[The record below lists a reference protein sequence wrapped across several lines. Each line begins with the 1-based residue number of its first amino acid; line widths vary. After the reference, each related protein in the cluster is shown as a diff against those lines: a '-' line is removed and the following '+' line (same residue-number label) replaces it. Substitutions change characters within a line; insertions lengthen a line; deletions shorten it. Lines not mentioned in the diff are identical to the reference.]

1 MDVVRQ
7 NVVEYRE
14 EHTLARYTGAK
25 CRICRREGGK
35 LFLKGDRC
43 YTDKCAFE
51 RRAYAPGD
59 HGKAR
64 KKPSDY
70 ALQLREK
77 QKVRKMYGILE
88 GQFRRYFE
96 EADRRKGITG
106 SVLLTLLETRVDN
119 VAYRM
124 GFAHSRNQARQM
136 VRHGIFL
143 LNGRRI
149 NVPSIQVK
157 PGDVL
162 EVRDKVRPNLVITDA
177 LEVVARRGVPA
188 WVEIDAPS
196 MKGTVKAFPTR
207 EDITFPMTEQLIVE
221 LYSK

>member
-1 MDVVRQ
+1 M
-7 NVVEYRE
+7 
-14 EHTLARYTGAK
+14 ARYTGAK

-88 GQFRRYFE
+88 GQFRRYFA

-106 SVLLTLLETRVDN
+106 SVLLTLLETRLDN

-124 GFAHSRNQARQM
+124 GFANSRNQARQM

-143 LNGRRI
+143 LNGRRVS
-149 NVPSIQVK
+149 VPSIQVK
-157 PGDVL
+157 PGDVV
-162 EVRDKVRPNLVITDA
+162 EVRNRTRQNLVITEA
-177 LEVVARRGVPA
+177 LEIVARRGVPA
-188 WVEIDAPS
+188 WLEIDGPA

>member
-1 MDVVRQ
+1 M
-7 NVVEYRE
+7 
-14 EHTLARYTGAK
+14 ARYTGPK

-96 EADRRKGITG
+96 EAERRKGVTG
-106 SVLLTLLETRVDN
+106 TNLLTLLETRIDN
-119 VAYRM
+119 VAYKL
-124 GFAHSRNQARQM
+124 GFANSRSQARQM

-143 LNGRRI
+143 LNGRRVS
-149 NVPSIQVK
+149 VPSIQMK

-162 EVRDKVRPNLVITDA
+162 EVRDRTKKNLVINES

-188 WVEIDAPS
+188 WLEIDAPAL
-196 MKGTVKAFPTR
+196 KGSVKAFPTR

>member
-1 MDVVRQ
+1 
-7 NVVEYRE
+7 
-14 EHTLARYTGAK
+14 LARYTGPK

-88 GQFRRYFE
+88 GQFRRYFA
-96 EADRRKGITG
+96 EADRRKGVTG
-106 SVLLTLLETRVDN
+106 TNLLTLLETRIDN
-119 VAYRM
+119 VAYKL
-124 GFAHSRNQARQM
+124 GFANSRNQARQM
-136 VRHGIFL
+136 VRHGIFT
-143 LNGRRI
+143 LNGRRV
-149 NVPSIQVK
+149 NVPSIQLK
-157 PGDVL
+157 PGDVI
-162 EVRDKVRPNLVITDA
+162 EVRDRTKKNLVIHES

-188 WVEIDAPS
+188 WLEIEAPAL
-196 MKGTVKAFPTR
+196 KGTVKAFPTR

>member
-1 MDVVRQ
+1 M
-7 NVVEYRE
+7 
-14 EHTLARYTGAK
+14 ARYTGPK
-25 CRICRREGGK
+25 CRICRREGTK

-70 ALQLREK
+70 AVQLREK

-96 EADRRKGITG
+96 EADRRKGVTG
-106 SVLLTLLETRVDN
+106 SVLLSLLETRVDN
-119 VAYRM
+119 MAYKL
-124 GFAHSRNQARQM
+124 GFANSRSQARQM
-136 VRHGIFL
+136 VRHGIFQ
-143 LNGRRI
+143 LNGRRVSI
-149 NVPSIQVK
+149 PSIAMK
-157 PGDVL
+157 AGDVL
-162 EVRDKVRPNLVITDA
+162 EVHNRSKKNLVIA
-177 LEVVARRGVPA
+177 ESLELVARRGVPA
-188 WVEIDAPS
+188 WLEVDPANLRGSI
-196 MKGTVKAFPTR
+196 KALPTR
-207 EDITFPMTEQLIVE
+207 EDITFPITEQLIVE

>member
-1 MDVVRQ
+1 M
-7 NVVEYRE
+7 
-14 EHTLARYTGAK
+14 ARYTGAK

-59 HGKAR
+59 HGRAR

-77 QKVRKMYGILE
+77 QKVRRMYGILE

-96 EADRRKGITG
+96 EADRRKGVTG
-106 SVLLTLLETRVDN
+106 ATLLTLLETRADN
-119 VAYRM
+119 IVYKL
-124 GFAHSRNQARQM
+124 GFANSRNQARQM
-136 VRHGIFL
+136 VRHGLFL
-143 LNGRRI
+143 VNGRRI
-149 NVPSIQVK
+149 NVPSIQMK

-162 EVRDKVRPNLVITDA
+162 EVRDRTKKNLVINEA

-188 WVEIDAPS
+188 WLEIDAPN
-196 MKGTVKAFPTR
+196 MKGTVKALPTR

>member
-1 MDVVRQ
+1 M
-7 NVVEYRE
+7 
-14 EHTLARYTGAK
+14 ARYTGPK

-96 EADRRKGITG
+96 EADRRKGVTG
-106 SVLLTLLETRVDN
+106 TNLLTLLETRIDN
-119 VAYRM
+119 VAYKL
-124 GFAHSRNQARQM
+124 GFANSRSQARQM
-136 VRHGIFL
+136 VRHGNFL
-143 LNGRRI
+143 LNGRRVS
-149 NVPSIQVK
+149 VPSIQMK

-162 EVRDKVRPNLVITDA
+162 EVRDRTKKNLVIHES

-188 WVEIDAPS
+188 WLEIDAPAL
-196 MKGTVKAFPTR
+196 KGSVKAFPTR

>member
-1 MDVVRQ
+1 
-7 NVVEYRE
+7 
-14 EHTLARYTGAK
+14 LARYTGPK

-96 EADRRKGITG
+96 EAERRKGVTG
-106 SVLLTLLETRVDN
+106 TNLLALLETRIDN
-119 VAYRM
+119 VAYKL
-124 GFAHSRNQARQM
+124 GFANSRSQARQM

-143 LNGRRI
+143 LNGRRVS
-149 NVPSIQVK
+149 VPSIQMK

-162 EVRDKVRPNLVITDA
+162 EVRDRTKKNLVINEA

-188 WVEIDAPS
+188 WLEIDAPAL
-196 MKGTVKAFPTR
+196 KGSVKAFPTR

>member
-1 MDVVRQ
+1 M
-7 NVVEYRE
+7 
-14 EHTLARYTGAK
+14 
-25 CRICRREGGK
+25 
-35 LFLKGDRC
+35 KGDRC

-88 GQFRRYFE
+88 GQFRRYFA
-96 EADRRKGITG
+96 EADRRKGVTG
-106 SVLLTLLETRVDN
+106 SVLLTLLESRVDN
-119 VAYRM
+119 VAYRL
-124 GFAHSRNQARQM
+124 GFANSRSQARQM

-149 NVPSIQVK
+149 SVPSIQVK

-162 EVRDKVRPNLVITDA
+162 EVRNKTRQNLVIA
-177 LEVVARRGVPA
+177 ESLEVVARRGVPA
-188 WVEIDAPS
+188 WLEVDPS
-196 MKGTVKAFPTR
+196 ALKGSVKALPTR

>member
-1 MDVVRQ
+1 M
-7 NVVEYRE
+7 
-14 EHTLARYTGAK
+14 ARYTGAK

-59 HGKAR
+59 HGRAR

-77 QKVRKMYGILE
+77 QKVRRMYGILE

-96 EADRRKGITG
+96 EADRRKGVTG
-106 SVLLTLLETRVDN
+106 ATLLTLLETRADN
-119 VAYRM
+119 IVYKL
-124 GFAHSRNQARQM
+124 GFANSRNQARQM
-136 VRHGIFL
+136 VRHGLFL

-149 NVPSIQVK
+149 NVPSIQMK

-162 EVRDKVRPNLVITDA
+162 EVRDRTKKNLVINEA

-188 WVEIDAPS
+188 WLEIDAPN
-196 MKGTVKAFPTR
+196 MKGTVKALPTR

>member
-1 MDVVRQ
+1 
-7 NVVEYRE
+7 
-14 EHTLARYTGAK
+14 LARYTGPK

-88 GQFRRYFE
+88 GQFRRYFG
-96 EADRRKGITG
+96 EAERRKGVTG
-106 SVLLTLLETRVDN
+106 TNLLTLLETRIDN
-119 VAYRM
+119 VAYKL
-124 GFAHSRNQARQM
+124 GFANSRNQARQM
-136 VRHGIFL
+136 VRHGIFT
-143 LNGRRI
+143 LNGRRV
-149 NVPSIQVK
+149 NVPSIQLK
-157 PGDVL
+157 PGDVI
-162 EVRDKVRPNLVITDA
+162 EVRDRTKKNLVIHES

-188 WVEIDAPS
+188 WLEIEAPAL
-196 MKGTVKAFPTR
+196 KGTVKAFPTR

>member
-1 MDVVRQ
+1 M
-7 NVVEYRE
+7 
-14 EHTLARYTGAK
+14 ARYTGAK
-25 CRICRREGGK
+25 CRICRREGAK

-88 GQFRRYFE
+88 GQFRRYFA
-96 EADRRKGITG
+96 EAERRKGVTG
-106 SVLLTLLETRVDN
+106 SVLLTLLETRIDN
-119 VAYRM
+119 IAYKL
-124 GFAHSRNQARQM
+124 GFANSRNQARQM

-143 LNGRRI
+143 LNGRRVS
-149 NVPSIQVK
+149 VPSIQMK
-157 PGDVL
+157 AGDIL
-162 EVRDKVRPNLVITDA
+162 EVRDKTRQNLVITEA
-177 LEVVARRGVPA
+177 LDVVARRGVPA
-188 WVEIDAPS
+188 WLEIDPAA
-196 MKGTVKAFPTR
+196 MKGSVKSLPTR

>member
-1 MDVVRQ
+1 M
-7 NVVEYRE
+7 
-14 EHTLARYTGAK
+14 ARYTGPK

-96 EADRRKGITG
+96 EADRRKGVTG
-106 SVLLTLLETRVDN
+106 TNLLTLLETRIDN
-119 VAYRM
+119 VAYKL
-124 GFAHSRNQARQM
+124 GFANSRSQARQM
-136 VRHGIFL
+136 VRHGIFT
-143 LNGRRI
+143 LNGRRVS
-149 NVPSIQVK
+149 VPSIQTK

-162 EVRDKVRPNLVITDA
+162 EVRDRTKKNLVIHES

-188 WVEIDAPS
+188 WLEIDAPAL
-196 MKGTVKAFPTR
+196 KGSVKAFPTR

>member
-1 MDVVRQ
+1 M
-7 NVVEYRE
+7 
-14 EHTLARYTGAK
+14 ARYTGPK

-96 EADRRKGITG
+96 EADRRKGVTG
-106 SVLLTLLETRVDN
+106 TNLLTLLETRIDN
-119 VAYRM
+119 VAYKL
-124 GFAHSRNQARQM
+124 GFANSRSQARQM

-143 LNGRRI
+143 LNGRRVS
-149 NVPSIQVK
+149 VPSIQMK

-162 EVRDKVRPNLVITDA
+162 EVRDRTKKNLVIHES

-188 WVEIDAPS
+188 WLEIDAPAL
-196 MKGTVKAFPTR
+196 KGSVKAFPTR

>member
-1 MDVVRQ
+1 M
-7 NVVEYRE
+7 
-14 EHTLARYTGAK
+14 ARYTGPK

-88 GQFRRYFE
+88 GQFRRYFA
-96 EADRRKGITG
+96 EADRRKGVTG
-106 SVLLTLLETRVDN
+106 TNLLTLLETRIDN
-119 VAYRM
+119 VAYKL
-124 GFAHSRNQARQM
+124 GFANSRNQARQM
-136 VRHGIFL
+136 VRHGIFT
-143 LNGRRI
+143 LNGRRV
-149 NVPSIQVK
+149 NVPSIQLK
-157 PGDVL
+157 PGDVI
-162 EVRDKVRPNLVITDA
+162 EVRDRTKKNLVIHES

-188 WVEIDAPS
+188 WLEIEAPAL
-196 MKGTVKAFPTR
+196 KGTVKAFPTR

>member
-1 MDVVRQ
+1 
-7 NVVEYRE
+7 
-14 EHTLARYTGAK
+14 LARYTGAK

-59 HGKAR
+59 HGRAR

-77 QKVRKMYGILE
+77 QKVRRMYGILE
-88 GQFRRYFE
+88 GQFRRYFD

-106 SVLLTLLETRVDN
+106 TNLLMLLETRVDN
-119 VAYRM
+119 VAYKL
-124 GFAHSRNQARQM
+124 GFANSRNQARQM
-136 VRHGIFL
+136 VRHGLFL

-149 NVPSIQVK
+149 NVPSIQLK
-157 PGDVL
+157 PGDVV
-162 EVRDKVRPNLVITDA
+162 EVRNKTAKNLVINEA
-177 LEVVARRGVPA
+177 LETVARRGVPT
-188 WVEIDAPS
+188 WLESDPTN
-196 MKGTVKAFPTR
+196 MKGMVKAVPTR
-207 EDITFPMTEQLIVE
+207 DDITFPMTEQLIVE

>member
-1 MDVVRQ
+1 
-7 NVVEYRE
+7 
-14 EHTLARYTGAK
+14 LARYTGPK

-96 EADRRKGITG
+96 EAERRKGITG
-106 SVLLTLLETRVDN
+106 TNLLMLLETRVDN
-119 VAYRM
+119 VTYKL
-124 GFAHSRNQARQM
+124 GFANSRSQARQM
-136 VRHGIFL
+136 VRHGLFT

-149 NVPSIQVK
+149 NVPSIQMK

-162 EVRDKVRPNLVITDA
+162 EVRERTKKNLVINEA

-188 WVEIDAPS
+188 WLEIDAPAF
-196 MKGTVKAFPTR
+196 KGSVKALPTR

>member
-1 MDVVRQ
+1 M
-7 NVVEYRE
+7 
-14 EHTLARYTGAK
+14 ARYTGPK

-96 EADRRKGITG
+96 EAERRKGVTG
-106 SVLLTLLETRVDN
+106 TNLLALLETRIDN
-119 VAYRM
+119 VAYKL
-124 GFAHSRNQARQM
+124 GFANSRSQARQM

-143 LNGRRI
+143 LNGRRVS
-149 NVPSIQVK
+149 VPSIQMK

-162 EVRDKVRPNLVITDA
+162 EVRDRTKKNLVINEA

-188 WVEIDAPS
+188 WLEIDAPAL
-196 MKGTVKAFPTR
+196 KGSVKAFPTR

>member
-1 MDVVRQ
+1 M
-7 NVVEYRE
+7 
-14 EHTLARYTGAK
+14 ARYTGAK
-25 CRICRREGGK
+25 CRICRREGSK

-96 EADRRKGITG
+96 EAERRKGVTG
-106 SVLLTLLETRVDN
+106 SVLLALLETRIDN

-124 GFAHSRNQARQM
+124 GFANSRNQARQM

-143 LNGRRI
+143 LNGRRV
-149 NVPSIQVK
+149 NVPSIQMRS
-157 PGDVL
+157 GDVL
-162 EVRDKVRPNLVITDA
+162 EVRDKTRKNLVISES
-177 LEVVARRGVPA
+177 LELVARRGVPA
-188 WVEIDAPS
+188 WLEIDATA
-196 MKGTVKAFPTR
+196 MKGAVRALPTR

>member
-1 MDVVRQ
+1 M
-7 NVVEYRE
+7 
-14 EHTLARYTGAK
+14 ARYTGAK

-88 GQFRRYFE
+88 GQFRRYFA
-96 EADRRKGITG
+96 EAERRKGVTG
-106 SVLLTLLETRVDN
+106 SVLLTLLETRLDN
-119 VAYRM
+119 VAYRL
-124 GFAHSRNQARQM
+124 GFANSRNQARQM

-143 LNGRRI
+143 LNGRRVS
-149 NVPSIQVK
+149 VPSIQMK
-157 PGDVL
+157 SGDVL
-162 EVRDKVRPNLVITDA
+162 EVRDKTRQNLVINEA

-188 WVEIDAPS
+188 WLEIDAPA
-196 MKGTVKAFPTR
+196 MKGVVKALPTR

>member
-1 MDVVRQ
+1 M
-7 NVVEYRE
+7 
-14 EHTLARYTGAK
+14 ARYTGPK

-96 EADRRKGITG
+96 EADRRKGVTG
-106 SVLLTLLETRVDN
+106 TNLLTLLETRIDN
-119 VAYRM
+119 VAYKL
-124 GFAHSRNQARQM
+124 GFANSRSQARQM

-143 LNGRRI
+143 LNGRRVS
-149 NVPSIQVK
+149 VPSIQMK
-157 PGDVL
+157 PGDVI
-162 EVRDKVRPNLVITDA
+162 EVRDRTKKNLVIHES

-188 WVEIDAPS
+188 WLEIDAPAL
-196 MKGTVKAFPTR
+196 KGSVKAFPTR

>member
-1 MDVVRQ
+1 M
-7 NVVEYRE
+7 
-14 EHTLARYTGAK
+14 ARYTGPK

-88 GQFRRYFE
+88 GQFRRYFG
-96 EADRRKGITG
+96 EAERRKGVTG
-106 SVLLTLLETRVDN
+106 TNLLTLLETRIDN
-119 VAYRM
+119 VAYKL
-124 GFAHSRNQARQM
+124 GFANSRNQARQM
-136 VRHGIFL
+136 VRHGIFT
-143 LNGRRI
+143 LNGRRV
-149 NVPSIQVK
+149 NVPSIQLK
-157 PGDVL
+157 PGDVI
-162 EVRDKVRPNLVITDA
+162 EVRDRTKKNLVIHES

-188 WVEIDAPS
+188 WLEIEAPAL
-196 MKGTVKAFPTR
+196 KGTVKAFPTR

>member
-1 MDVVRQ
+1 M
-7 NVVEYRE
+7 
-14 EHTLARYTGAK
+14 ARYTGPK

-96 EADRRKGITG
+96 EAERRKGVTG
-106 SVLLTLLETRVDN
+106 TNLLALLETRIDN
-119 VAYRM
+119 VAYKL
-124 GFAHSRNQARQM
+124 GFANSRSQARQM

-143 LNGRRI
+143 LNGRRVS
-149 NVPSIQVK
+149 VPSIQMQ

-162 EVRDKVRPNLVITDA
+162 EVRDRTKKNLVINEA

-188 WVEIDAPS
+188 WLEIDAPAL
-196 MKGTVKAFPTR
+196 KGSVKAFPTR